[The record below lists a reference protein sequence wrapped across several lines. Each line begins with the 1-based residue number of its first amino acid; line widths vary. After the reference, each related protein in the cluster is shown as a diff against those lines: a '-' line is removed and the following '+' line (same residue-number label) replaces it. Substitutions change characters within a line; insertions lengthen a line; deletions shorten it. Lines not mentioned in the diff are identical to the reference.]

1 MEIEAKFTIPDKET
15 CKRLQEIDQ
24 LAGFLLS
31 SGHSRR
37 VHDFY
42 LDTVELAIKT
52 AGYACR
58 KREQDGTFV
67 IALKELA
74 EAEGF
79 IHRRKE
85 FEVSLPADLPPEKW
99 PDSPARNL
107 ILQFIQQEPLI
118 PLFELTQ
125 TRFVRL
131 MRSHSE
137 RLVAELSID
146 EVHIQAADT
155 ERVYYELEAEL
166 LAEGT
171 EADLKKI
178 QSCLQHEWSLKP
190 ESCSKFERALTLI
203 NASTENTSKTK
214 APVIR
219 LSPTDETGRKLAV
232 VSDHYA
238 FQNNKEKRR
247 AVIATDSAPELN
259 SQLVT
264 PAEQRRPQTSSK
276 KPGLTVNDTMAEAAR
291 KTLYF
296 HFKRM
301 VNHEPGTRLG
311 EDIEELHD
319 MRVATR
325 RMRAAIKVFGSYMD
339 VKTIKPSAKKL
350 RRVGR
355 ILGAVRDLDVFK
367 LKTQAY
373 LNTLPPHC
381 QDELA
386 PLLSVMDGKYQR
398 AREQMLNLF
407 DSAYYER
414 FKKRFAKFLK
424 RPGTASLP
432 ELGSHGE
439 LLPQQVRLVLPV
451 VIYQQLANVRA
462 YDALIKSPDLS
473 FVRLHQLRI
482 AFKGLRYT
490 LEFFREVLSP
500 DTAQLIEDIR
510 GLQDHLG
517 NVQDAVV
524 TCSIL
529 RDFLTWGTWGQEIS
543 SREMTHLNPVIAPGV
558 VKYLSARQ
566 TELQQLVETFPAAWT
581 RIQQAGFFKK
591 VAAVAHDL

>member
-15 CKRLQEIDQ
+15 CKRLQETDQ

-31 SGHSRR
+31 TGHSRR

-67 IALKELA
+67 IALKEMA

-107 ILQFIQQEPLI
+107 ILQFTQQEPLI
-118 PLFELTQ
+118 PLFDLSQ

-131 MRSHSE
+131 MRSHGE
-137 RLVAELSID
+137 RLVAELIID
-146 EVHIQAADT
+146 EVHIQAADS
-155 ERVYYELEAEL
+155 ERIYYELEVEL

-171 EADLKKI
+171 ESDLKKI

-219 LSPTDETGRKLAV
+219 LSPTDETGRKLTV

-238 FQNNKEKRR
+238 FQNSKEKRR

-259 SQLVT
+259 SQSVT

-386 PLLSVMDGKYQR
+386 PLLSVMDGKHQR

-462 YDALIKSPDLS
+462 YEELIKSPDLS

-482 AFKGLRYT
+482 SFKGLRYT
-490 LEFFREVLSP
+490 LEFFREVLPP
-500 DTAQLIEDIR
+500 DTAQLIGDIR

-543 SREMTHLNPVIAPGV
+543 NREMTHLNPVIAPGV

-591 VAAVAHDL
+591 VAAVAHEL